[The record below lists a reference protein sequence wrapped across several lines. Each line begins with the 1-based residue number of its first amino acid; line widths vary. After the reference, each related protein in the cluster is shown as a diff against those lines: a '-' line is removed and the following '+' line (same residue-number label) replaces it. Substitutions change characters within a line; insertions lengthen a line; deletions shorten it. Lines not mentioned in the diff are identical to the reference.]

1 MKNAIE
7 AWKTPLYAP
16 HYHQTGFLHLVSGS
30 APEKAIGTLSRFVA
44 TIRDHPLYQNHIQDV
59 ATRDDIRNIAWQY
72 DGAFRNW
79 KGYFNRRAGYAH
91 AANALLAV
99 YKAAAARGVKFF
111 TGDERG
117 WVTALVH
124 DSRNRVIGVRTRA
137 GHRLSAAL
145 TIVAAGAAAATL
157 VPEAAQQ
164 VVAKSWS
171 LAHVRLTD
179 EETSALRGVPVTY
192 ARDLGFF
199 FEPDPKTNL
208 LKICPMGGGY
218 VNTDPQTGRSLPPR
232 TMEESDVLPAED
244 EKRIRQLLRE
254 TMPALAERPLVE
266 KRLCWFADT
275 KDSDFIVDYV
285 PNTGSS
291 LVLLSGDSGHLFK
304 MLPVVGGWVQ
314 ALVQEGS
321 QSVARWRWK
330 DAQGGSGKWEGDVS
344 WRLGETREFA
354 DIKKMSKL

>member
-7 AWKTPLYAP
+7 AWKPPLYAP

-164 VVAKSWS
+164 VVAKSLMLIDDPCS
-171 LAHVRLTD
+171 LH
-179 EETSALRGVPVTY
+179 Y
-192 ARDLGFF
+192 
-199 FEPDPKTNL
+199 
-208 LKICPMGGGY
+208 
-218 VNTDPQTGRSLPPR
+218 
-232 TMEESDVLPAED
+232 SD
-244 EKRIRQLLRE
+244 
-254 TMPALAERPLVE
+254 
-266 KRLCWFADT
+266 
-275 KDSDFIVDYV
+275 Y
-285 PNTGSS
+285 
-291 LVLLSGDSGHLFK
+291 
-304 MLPVVGGWVQ
+304 
-314 ALVQEGS
+314 
-321 QSVARWRWK
+321 RW
-330 DAQGGSGKWEGDVS
+330 
-344 WRLGETREFA
+344 
-354 DIKKMSKL
+354 